1 MNNNTE
7 FLSNASSMS
16 IATASNI
23 PPASMIPVSGKQ
35 PFIQSSSSN
44 MKEISKTS
52 YNTPLQ
58 INQINSNTTQQVN
71 QPKTNLI
78 RSSTNA
84 NRQPDASINN
94 IVGVVIMVKNEETS
108 IQATIDSVKDYI
120 KHIIVFDTGST
131 DKTIEIIKNTCTKNK
146 QTLHLKQG
154 VFESFPKSRNVSL
167 DFAECVPVRF
177 LMLMDAG
184 DEFKT
189 SMHPIEFLQAI
200 ESCPKEI
207 GLVRLKWLDQHGLE
221 DHGDLR
227 FVLNNS
233 SIRYDEDHPVHEV
246 LNKYV
251 DYADLTNLFCL
262 YQDRMKYGAA
272 SKFRYARDVELL
284 TNAKPTKRNL
294 HYLGQTYFCMQDYEN
309 SYKYY
314 VQSIKIE
321 SELPTVHDAIAYLRA
336 GICAFNCKL
345 SEKTI
350 LGHLENSIKESKK
363 TDTLIDPYIY
373 ILKYHLDTRK
383 PENALAYLDEL
394 SALEIKPFTQNIIRN
409 EFYDYDRWNLISIV
423 CLMTNKKID
432 LGYKAIQRILHYGKP
447 DDENNY
453 KIYEQIR
460 SGQAKYDPTIR

>member
-1 MNNNTE
+1 
-7 FLSNASSMS
+7 MS

-23 PPASMIPVSGKQ
+23 PPASMMPVVSKQ
-35 PFIQSSSSN
+35 PFMQSSSSN
-44 MKEISKTS
+44 PKEIS
-52 YNTPLQ
+52 
-58 INQINSNTTQQVN
+58 SNKQAQSFMKRDNKMTTN
-71 QPKTNLI
+71 K
-78 RSSTNA
+78 
-84 NRQPDASINN
+84 QPDASINN

-108 IQATIDSVKDYI
+108 IQVTIDSIKDYI

-131 DKTIEIIKNTCTKNK
+131 DKTVEIVKRACKTNK
-146 QTLHLKQG
+146 QVLHLKEG

-189 SMHPIEFLQAI
+189 SMHPLEFLQAI
-200 ESCPKEI
+200 DSCPKEI
-207 GLVRLKWLDQHGLE
+207 GLVRLKWLDANGME

-233 SIRYDEDHPVHEV
+233 TIRYEEDHPVHEL

-251 DYADLTNLFCL
+251 DYADLTNLFYL
-262 YQDRMKYGAA
+262 YQDRTKYGGT

-314 VQSIKIE
+314 VQSVKIE
-321 SELPTVHDAIAYLRA
+321 TYQPTVDDAIAYLRA

-350 LGHLENSIKESKK
+350 LAHLEMSIKVSKK

-373 ILKYHLDTRK
+373 ILKYHLDTRN
-383 PENALAYLDEL
+383 PEKALAYLDEL

-423 CLMTNKKID
+423 CLMTNQKID
-432 LGYKAIQRILHYGKP
+432 IGYKAIQRILHYGKP
-447 DDENNY
+447 DDINNY
-453 KIYEQIR
+453 KIYE
-460 SGQAKYDPTIR
+460 STFLKGGAKSYSN

>member
-1 MNNNTE
+1 LNILYIMNDNNV
-7 FLSNASSMS
+7 FMSNASCVT

-23 PPASMIPVSGKQ
+23 PPASMIPVDSKQ
-35 PFIQSSSSN
+35 PFMQSNSN
-44 MKEISKTS
+44 LKEIT
-52 YNTPLQ
+52 
-58 INQINSNTTQQVN
+58 
-71 QPKTNLI
+71 KTNLT
-78 RSSTNA
+78 RNHTTTNK
-84 NRQPDASINN
+84 NPDSSINN
-94 IVGVVIMVKNEETS
+94 ILGVVIMVKNEEKS
-108 IQATIDSVKDYI
+108 IQTTIDSVKDYI

-131 DKTIEIIKNTCTKNK
+131 DKTIDIIKKTCERNK
-146 QTLHLKQG
+146 QVLHLKQG

-189 SMHPIEFLQAI
+189 NINPFDFLKAI

-207 GLVRLKWLDQHGLE
+207 GLVKLKWLDEHGVE

-251 DYADLTNLFCL
+251 DYADLTNLFYL
-262 YQDRMKYGAA
+262 YQDRMKYGTN
-272 SKFRYARDVELL
+272 SKFRYARDIELL

-294 HYLGQTYFCMQDYEN
+294 YYLGQTYFCMQDYEN

-314 VQSIKIE
+314 IQSIKID
-321 SELPTVHDAIAYLRA
+321 SHLPTVHDAISYLRA

-350 LGHLENSIKESKK
+350 LGYLEMSIKESKK

-373 ILKYHLDTRK
+373 IIKYHIDTGR
-383 PENALAYLDEL
+383 PEKALSYLEEL

-409 EFYDYDRWNLISIV
+409 EFFDYDRWNLISVV
-423 CLMTNKKID
+423 CLMTSQKIE
-432 LGYKAIQRILHYGKP
+432 LGYQAIQKILHYGKS
-447 DDENNY
+447 DDINNY
-453 KIYEQIR
+453 KLYELIQK
-460 SGQAKYDPTIR
+460 GEAKFEPSINR

>member
-1 MNNNTE
+1 MNN
-7 FLSNASSMS
+7 SQVA
-16 IATASNI
+16 IASNI
-23 PPASMIPVSGKQ
+23 PQASLMPDVS
-35 PFIQSSSSN
+35 FLSN
-44 MKEISKTS
+44 LKDLSKI
-52 YNTPLQ
+52 PLQ
-58 INQINSNTTQQVN
+58 MNQN
-71 QPKTNLI
+71 
-78 RSSTNA
+78 RSSPMSNKKL
-84 NRQPDASINN
+84 DSSINN
-94 IVGVVIMVKNEETS
+94 IVGVVIMVKNEQQS

-131 DKTIEIIKNTCTKNK
+131 DKTIEIVQNTCKQNK
-146 QTLHLKQG
+146 QILHLKQG

-189 SMHPIEFLQAI
+189 SMSPVDFLQAI
-200 ESCPKEI
+200 DSCPKEI
-207 GLVRLKWLDQHGLE
+207 GLVRLKWLDQNGLE

-227 FVLNNS
+227 FVSNNS

-262 YQDRMKYGAA
+262 YQDRIKYGTT

-284 TNAKPTKRNL
+284 TNSKPTKRNL

-314 VQSIKIE
+314 VLSVKVD
-321 SELPTVHDAIAYLRA
+321 SPFPTVHDAIAYLRA
-336 GICAFNCKL
+336 GICAYNCKL

-363 TDTLIDPYIY
+363 TDPLIDPYIY

-383 PENALAYLDEL
+383 PEKALPYLEEL

-423 CLMTNKKID
+423 CLITKQKLP
-432 LGYKAIQRILHYGKP
+432 LGYKAIQRILHFGKP
-447 DDENNY
+447 DDVNNY
-453 KIYEQIR
+453 KIYE
-460 SGQAKYDPTIR
+460 STFGKS

>member
-1 MNNNTE
+1 
-7 FLSNASSMS
+7 MS

-23 PPASMIPVSGKQ
+23 PPASMMPVVSKQ
-35 PFIQSSSSN
+35 PFMQSSSSN
-44 MKEISKTS
+44 PKEIS
-52 YNTPLQ
+52 
-58 INQINSNTTQQVN
+58 SNKQAQSFMKRDNKMTTN
-71 QPKTNLI
+71 K
-78 RSSTNA
+78 
-84 NRQPDASINN
+84 QPDASINN

-108 IQATIDSVKDYI
+108 IQVTIDSIKDYI

-131 DKTIEIIKNTCTKNK
+131 DKTVEIVKRACKTNK
-146 QTLHLKQG
+146 QVLHLKEG

-189 SMHPIEFLQAI
+189 SMHPLDFLQAI
-200 ESCPKEI
+200 DSCPKEI
-207 GLVRLKWLDQHGLE
+207 GLVRLKWLDANGME

-233 SIRYDEDHPVHEV
+233 TIRYEEDHPVHEL

-251 DYADLTNLFCL
+251 DYADLTNLFYL
-262 YQDRMKYGAA
+262 YQDRTKYGGT

-314 VQSIKIE
+314 VQSVKIE
-321 SELPTVHDAIAYLRA
+321 TYQPTVDDAIAYLRA

-350 LGHLENSIKESKK
+350 LAHLEMSIKVSKK

-373 ILKYHLDTRK
+373 ILKYHLDTRN
-383 PENALAYLDEL
+383 PEKALAYLDEL

-423 CLMTNKKID
+423 CLMTNQKID
-432 LGYKAIQRILHYGKP
+432 IGYKAIQRILHYGKP
-447 DDENNY
+447 DDINNY
-453 KIYEQIR
+453 KIYE
-460 SGQAKYDPTIR
+460 STFLKGGAKSYSN

>member
-1 MNNNTE
+1 
-7 FLSNASSMS
+7 MS

-23 PPASMIPVSGKQ
+23 PPASMMPVVSKQ
-35 PFIQSSSSN
+35 PFMQSSSSN
-44 MKEISKTS
+44 PKEISSNKQAHVHS
-52 YNTPLQ
+52 
-58 INQINSNTTQQVN
+58 NQLNG
-71 QPKTNLI
+71 
-78 RSSTNA
+78 RSQNK
-84 NRQPDASINN
+84 QPDASINN

-108 IQATIDSVKDYI
+108 IQVTIDSIKDYI

-131 DKTIEIIKNTCTKNK
+131 DKTVEIVKRACKTNK
-146 QTLHLKQG
+146 QVLHLKEG

-189 SMHPIEFLQAI
+189 SMHPLEFLQAI
-200 ESCPKEI
+200 DSCPKEI
-207 GLVRLKWLDQHGLE
+207 GLVRLKWLDANGME

-233 SIRYDEDHPVHEV
+233 VIRYEEDHPVHEV

-251 DYADLTNLFCL
+251 DYADLTNLFYL
-262 YQDRMKYGAA
+262 YQDRTKYGGT

-314 VQSIKIE
+314 VQSVKIE
-321 SELPTVHDAIAYLRA
+321 TYQPTVDDAIAYLRA

-350 LGHLENSIKESKK
+350 LAHLEMSIKVSKK

-373 ILKYHLDTRK
+373 ILKYHLDTRN
-383 PENALAYLDEL
+383 PEKALAYLDEL
-394 SALEIKPFTQNIIRN
+394 SALEIKPFTQNSIRN

-423 CLMTNKKID
+423 CLMTNQKID

-447 DDENNY
+447 DDINNY
-453 KIYEQIR
+453 KIYE
-460 SGQAKYDPTIR
+460 STFLKGGAKSYSN

>member
-1 MNNNTE
+1 
-7 FLSNASSMS
+7 MS

-23 PPASMIPVSGKQ
+23 PPASMMPVVSKQ
-35 PFIQSSSSN
+35 PFMQSSSSN
-44 MKEISKTS
+44 PKEIS
-52 YNTPLQ
+52 
-58 INQINSNTTQQVN
+58 SNKQAQSFMKRDNKMTTN
-71 QPKTNLI
+71 K
-78 RSSTNA
+78 
-84 NRQPDASINN
+84 QPDASINN

-108 IQATIDSVKDYI
+108 IQVTIDSIKDYI

-131 DKTIEIIKNTCTKNK
+131 DKTVEIVKRACKTNK
-146 QTLHLKQG
+146 QVLHLKEG

-189 SMHPIEFLQAI
+189 SMHPLEFLQAI
-200 ESCPKEI
+200 DSCPKEI
-207 GLVRLKWLDQHGLE
+207 GLVRLKWLDANGME

-233 SIRYDEDHPVHEV
+233 TIRYEEDHPVHEL

-251 DYADLTNLFCL
+251 DYADLTNLFYL
-262 YQDRMKYGAA
+262 YQDRTKYGGT

-314 VQSIKIE
+314 VQSVKIE
-321 SELPTVHDAIAYLRA
+321 TYQPTVDDAIAYLRA

-350 LGHLENSIKESKK
+350 LAHLEMSIKVSKK

-373 ILKYHLDTRK
+373 ILKYHLDTRN
-383 PENALAYLDEL
+383 PEKALAYLDEL

-423 CLMTNKKID
+423 CLMTNQKID

-447 DDENNY
+447 DDINNY
-453 KIYEQIR
+453 KIYE
-460 SGQAKYDPTIR
+460 STFLKGGAKSYSN